1 MLVKGVDPHWFPPT
15 DGEGIS
21 SPPGQKTMNIEK
33 GLEKLRIKP
42 QNPQP
47 GFLRECIPVKVVLKS
62 SQTLHGAEV
71 LVQASLSIA
80 RGHPLL
86 GSIQDDSLLAA
97 ADLAW
102 SHSHAQLSQE
112 QEEESEIKK
121 QDGEL
126 FFRRKAKT
134 KIKINQ
140 LCDIILLLK

>member
-1 MLVKGVDPHWFPPT
+1 
-15 DGEGIS
+15 
-21 SPPGQKTMNIEK
+21 MNIEK